1 MPQLDIFSFTPVI
14 SWLIVIIFTFYN
26 VSLVTGLS
34 RLYKILGYRIKNL
47 ENYKQEKEKL
57 EKEGYYVDL
66 RDGKTLENEG
76 NIQSEREVEMEKE
89 VVSKITIEK
98 KTREMRS
105 NYLVTLSIGVEK

>member
-14 SWLIVIIFTFYN
+14 SWLILIIFTFYN

-47 ENYKQEKEKL
+47 EDYKKEKEKI

-66 RDGKTLENEG
+66 RNGKTVENEG
-76 NIQSEREVEMEKE
+76 KIESEREVEMEKE
-89 VVSKITIEK
+89 GVGKIIIEK
-98 KTREMRS
+98 KK
-105 NYLVTLSIGVEK
+105 L

>member
-14 SWLIVIIFTFYN
+14 SWLILIIFTFYN

-47 ENYKQEKEKL
+47 EDYKKEKEKI

-66 RDGKTLENEG
+66 RNGKTVENEG
-76 NIQSEREVEMEKE
+76 KIESEREVKMEKE
-89 VVSKITIEK
+89 GVGKIIIEK
-98 KTREMRS
+98 KK
-105 NYLVTLSIGVEK
+105 L